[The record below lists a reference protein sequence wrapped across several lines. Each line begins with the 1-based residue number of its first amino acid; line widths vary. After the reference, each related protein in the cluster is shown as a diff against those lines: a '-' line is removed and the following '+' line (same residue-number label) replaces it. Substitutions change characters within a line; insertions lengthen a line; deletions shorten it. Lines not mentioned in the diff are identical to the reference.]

1 MGQTVIKQKTAA
13 SVESRRIKL
22 VSRYFPNIL
31 AFKKQPK
38 EPLFMLR
45 WSLAHLQIGK
55 STGVGCHC
63 LLSSSVMSN
72 SLVTPWTVASVI
84 YISQ

>member
-38 EPLFMLR
+38 EPLFVLR
-45 WSLAHLQIGK
+45 WSLAHLQMD
-55 STGVGCHC
+55 C
-63 LLSSSVMSN
+63 LIFWDQPRELDTMLSRESEFINLSY
-72 SLVTPWTVASVI
+72 LLE
-84 YISQ
+84 